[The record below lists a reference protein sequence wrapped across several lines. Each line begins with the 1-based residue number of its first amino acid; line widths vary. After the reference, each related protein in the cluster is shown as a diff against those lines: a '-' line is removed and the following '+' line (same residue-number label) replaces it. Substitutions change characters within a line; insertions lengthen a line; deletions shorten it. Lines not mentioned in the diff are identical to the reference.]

1 MKELSIHEID
11 FKSDAHYNLFLF
23 AKQLQLNVA
32 DPSYYA
38 EVELPWQDCYKV
50 SLGDKN
56 FYIKRDI
63 YNKFKLALGRREEP
77 EIEIYLHM
85 AASEEDEDRAVRVRH
100 AINFGDRQ
108 FSTESADGFYE
119 LESQDFI
126 DTESRISGLMR
137 VVTDS
142 IRTIAKL
149 ANEEMNVV
157 ALDGNVV
164 KDFDGIMTFNSPLG
178 RDVNLHL
185 CFDKLPPIHDDQESI
200 VIERTPITPEDLATY
215 FPNVGKKIVGHLDH
229 LNDALRV
236 MFRSKRI
243 AGSEYLTRYVE
254 NLVNHVFLKSFFD
267 QNVNFVSFGGR
278 DDWSSNGKDTPNNM
292 ACFKLLDQEVDKIFK
307 MLEAIPL
314 EEGVEVYSLDLDTF
328 AVFGRKDNKVVTPA
342 LQGITGPLLATYS
355 QGFERVLTIRLS
367 LLDTPHV
374 FKA

>member
-11 FKSDAHYNLFLF
+11 FKNEAHYNLFLF

-32 DPSYYA
+32 DPSHYA
-38 EVELPWQDCYKV
+38 EVELPWRDCYKV

-77 EIEIYLHM
+77 EIEIYLEM
-85 AASEEDEDRAVRVRH
+85 AASEEDVDNAVRVRH
-100 AINFGDRQ
+100 AIDFEGRE
-108 FSTESADGFYE
+108 FSTESDDGFYQ

-126 DTESRISGLMR
+126 ETESRVSGLMR

-164 KDFDGIMTFNSPLG
+164 KDFDGIMTFTSPLG
-178 RDVNLHL
+178 REVNLQL
-185 CFDKLPPIHDDQESI
+185 GFDKVPPINTTGKEI

-215 FPNVGKKIVGHLDH
+215 FPNVGKKIVAHLDH

-236 MFRSKRI
+236 MFNSKRI

-254 NLVNHVFLKSFFD
+254 KLVNHVFLKSFFD
-267 QNVNFVSFGGR
+267 QNVNYISFGGR
-278 DDWSSNGKDTPNNM
+278 DDWSSAGKETPNNV
-292 ACFKLLDQEVDKIFK
+292 ACFKVLDQEVDKIFK
-307 MLEAIPL
+307 LLENIPL
-314 EEGVEVYSLDLDTF
+314 EEGVEVYSIDLDTF
-328 AVFGRKDNKVVTPA
+328 AVFGRADNKVVTPA
-342 LQGITGPLLATYS
+342 LQGITGPLIENYS
-355 QGFERVLTIRLS
+355 QGFERVLAIRLS